1 MEDVDAEDHLNS
13 GCLAQ
18 KVSEEN
24 FSMLPVE
31 LSCDILIK
39 NVAVF
44 CPCLKSLSEYWV
56 KRFRLVALAK
66 EVSKMPSLD
75 FIL

>member
-39 NVAVF
+39 NVASF
-44 CPCLKSLSEYWV
+44 CPCRKSLSEAEV
-56 KRFRLVALAK
+56 KRFRLIALIK
-66 EVSKMPSLD
+66 KFPK
-75 FIL
+75 